1 MGSSTSKA
9 AKTAAG
15 AARRQY
21 PQRVSPPPTSNAPSA
36 PPPPAGQPTAPG
48 PTVHPRSQASNTR
61 DESINLDASDPDFAR
76 SLRSLGPVQPSSTLS
91 NSSTFSPSPS
101 PPSQGPRSSPN
112 QSHPQIFPDPSKNPA
127 LMVLTARERLQQ
139 QAEVEF
145 AKTGRGHGG
154 KSFLDV
160 STIRQLLV
168 LRDERGMGGEEIEKR
183 LGLANGV
190 VGRLGPRGVVGDVRI
205 GKVDKDDAGIY
216 G

>member
-1 MGSSTSKA
+1 MGSSTSKV
-9 AKTAAG
+9 AKSATG

-21 PQRVSPPPTSNAPSA
+21 PQLVPPPPSSNAPSA

-48 PTVHPRSQASNTR
+48 VTVHPQSQASSIR
-61 DESINLDASDPDFAR
+61 DQSINLDASDPDFAQ

-91 NSSTFSPSPS
+91 NSSTFNPSPSPS
-101 PPSQGPRSSPN
+101 SHGSKSSPN
-112 QSHPQIFPDPSKNPA
+112 QSHPQVFPNPSKNPA
-127 LMVLTARERLQQ
+127 LMVLTARERLLQ

-145 AKTGRGHGG
+145 AKTGREDGG

-168 LRDERGMGGEEIEKR
+168 LRDEKGMGGEEIEKR
-183 LGLANGV
+183 LGLAQGV
-190 VGRLGPRGVVGDVRI
+190 VDRLGPRSVVGDVRI

>member
-9 AKTAAG
+9 AKLAAG

-21 PQRVSPPPTSNAPSA
+21 PQRVPPPPSSNAPSA
-36 PPPPAGQPTAPG
+36 PLPPPGQPTAPG
-48 PTVHPRSQASNTR
+48 PIVHPQSQASSTR

-91 NSSTFSPSPS
+91 NSSTFNPSPS
-101 PPSQGPRSSPN
+101 PPSQGSQSSPN

-127 LMVLTARERLQQ
+127 LMVLTARDSLQQ

-145 AKTGRGHGG
+145 AKTGRGDGG

-168 LRDERGMGGEEIEKR
+168 LRDERGMGGEEIEKK
-183 LGLANGV
+183 LGLAQGV
-190 VGRLGPRGVVGDVRI
+190 VRRLGSRGVVGDVRI
-205 GKVDKDDAGIY
+205 GKVGKEDAGIY